1 MEDEENKAEN
11 TNNDKEVCEEQHVV
25 KWLHYLEYFRM
36 QEMLYTNG
44 VWFIPYIFC
53 FLGGIIIIIIIII
66 HLGLLKYPN
75 LQA

>member
-44 VWFIPYIFC
+44 VWFIPLY
-53 FLGGIIIIIIIII
+53 FLFFGGYYYYYYHHYSSWFI
-66 HLGLLKYPN
+66 KVP
-75 LQA
+75 